1 MTAFR
6 TPKLGSDLVTD
17 VRVAMGF
24 DTSADGN
31 EVFTDANIIRVAQQK
46 LEEDINPAI
55 AEVKEHQLTTKVE
68 IPLISPAGYDE
79 TPTYPVPAESMAQ
92 LESVTF
98 IDSSGREIDL
108 VRDDEMEWVRRYFTT
123 SSGIPQAYAFR
134 GGRIRIWPHPTSVAN
149 LFLRVRYT
157 SAPMI
162 LSADSATLYRR
173 IESDPIVV
181 AGTRVRYTLDT
192 TVASTSW
199 MTNAD
204 MEIDVDLMIL
214 SGAAPHTPLE
224 ILSTKAVSEAFALAS
239 GLTLDVPIA
248 TVWPYTSGKNPTVGR
263 AGDFLVAEFTSPIVQ
278 VPQEG
283 YSTLRKGICAELA
296 RAQGDMPTHDRLQRD
311 YVDSLNKLPSKL
323 TPRANNQPETYIN
336 LTSPGRL
343 RRRGSGRTGRW

>member
-55 AEVKEHQLTTKVE
+55 ALVKEHQLTTKIDV
-68 IPLISPAGYDE
+68 PLISPASYDNV
-79 TPTYPVPAESMAQ
+79 PSYPVPIESMAQ

-98 IDSSGREIDL
+98 IDVSGRELDL
-108 VRDDEMEWVRRYFTT
+108 TRDDEMEWVRRYY
-123 SSGIPQAYAFR
+123 SSRTGIPQAYAFR
-134 GGRIRIWPHPTSVAN
+134 GGRIHLHPHPTSVTN

-157 SAPMI
+157 SAPMV
-162 LSADSATLYRR
+162 LSADSTTLYRQ
-173 IESDPIVV
+173 IIIDPTVV
-181 AGTRVRYTLDT
+181 GGDRLRFTMNA
-192 TVASTSW
+192 TVANTSW
-199 MTNAD
+199 MTSVNQ
-204 MEIDVDLMIL
+204 EIDVNLMVL
-214 SGAAPHTPLE
+214 SGAPPHTPLE
-224 ILSTKAVSEAFALAS
+224 ILSTKGVSEGFALAGS
-239 GLTLDVPIA
+239 TTLDVPIP
-248 TVWPYTSGKNPTVGR
+248 TVWPYTSGGIPTIAR
-263 AGDFLVAEFTSPIVQ
+263 AGDFLVADFTSPIVQ
-278 VPQEG
+278 VPQEA
-283 YSTLRKGICAELA
+283 YSTLRKGVCAELA

-343 RRRGSGRTGRW
+343 RRRGGRWGGRW